1 MEINRELKQT
11 IEKKEQE
18 FSIKE
23 MTLTEQYRGE
33 KEKYQA
39 KIEMYV
45 TTNNQKE
52 REIMNLQH
60 QKDQI
65 TSVLQRKESKLN
77 EVELELTKTQEKLK
91 V

>member
-1 MEINRELKQT
+1 
-11 IEKKEQE
+11 
-18 FSIKE
+18 

-33 KEKYQA
+33 KEKYEA

-60 QKDQI
+60 EKDQI
-65 TSVLQRKESKLN
+65 ASVLERKESKLT
-77 EVELELTKTQEKLK
+77 EVE